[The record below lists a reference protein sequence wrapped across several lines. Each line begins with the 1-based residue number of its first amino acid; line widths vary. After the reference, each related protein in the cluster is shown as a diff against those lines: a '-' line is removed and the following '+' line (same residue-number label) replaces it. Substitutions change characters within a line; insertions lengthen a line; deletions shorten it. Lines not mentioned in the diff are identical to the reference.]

1 LFPPV
6 FIIDIITTVNIL
18 ILLLIIIII
27 IIIIIISV
35 LFRSPLGGTQPAN
48 KDNRNRK
55 TKTRE
60 VKNVG

>member
-18 ILLLIIIII
+18 ILLLLII